1 MQSAKFY
8 ELLTQTYKIWVYSCV
23 VFVQSMFNVM
33 ENLWGRLQLPKVGE
47 IMFQN
52 IRKQIKIYLY
62 NNGKLP
68 KIFIF

>member
-1 MQSAKFY
+1 MQGAKFY
-8 ELLTQTYKIWVYSCV
+8 ELLTQTYKIWVYFCV